1 MVSPKGFFWF
11 IHYLFCYVTAVFWT
25 STVSSSVLLRHYAF
39 YSWFPTFHCFI
50 ICLLRH
56 CCVLGLDCLFF
67 CLLRDYAFS
76 SWYPLSHYQLLRHYA
91 ISSRF
96 PLFHYLFVTIV
107 SSSVCYVTF
116 QSLYSGYVCSAS
128 SSQLLLRGV
137 PDAVAVGLGLRMCRS
152 LTPKP
157 HRQLRVRNLPKVPIY
172 VAAKMG
178 LKPTTFQTK
187 GIKST
192 NEPPCP
198 TIISLQDFHCF
209 IVCLLR
215 HCSVYGFDCLLC

>member
-39 YSWFPTFHCFI
+39 YSWFPTFYCFI

-96 PLFHYLFVTIV
+96 PLFHYLFVTGFQAGH
-107 SSSVCYVTF
+107 STALFVT
-116 QSLYSGYVCSAS
+116 SLFSPCIQAMTVAPLQVNYYSEA
-128 SSQLLLRGV
+128 
-137 PDAVAVGLGLRMCRS
+137 
-152 LTPKP
+152 
-157 HRQLRVRNLPKVPIY
+157 
-172 VAAKMG
+172 
-178 LKPTTFQTK
+178 FQT
-187 GIKST
+187 
-192 NEPPCP
+192 
-198 TIISLQDFHCF
+198 QWQ
-209 IVCLLR
+209 
-215 HCSVYGFDCLLC
+215 